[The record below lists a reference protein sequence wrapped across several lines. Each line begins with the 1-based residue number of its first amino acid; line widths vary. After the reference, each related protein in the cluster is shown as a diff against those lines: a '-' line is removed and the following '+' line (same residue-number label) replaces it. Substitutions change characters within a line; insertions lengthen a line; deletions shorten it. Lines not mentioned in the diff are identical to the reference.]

1 MTAAPALTLAHSQTL
16 THPQAGSVCLTL
28 AAEDV
33 SVPIMFLAS
42 ERIGLRALDKAD
54 IGPRYL
60 GWLQDRDVTQFLET
74 GAFPLTLD
82 DLHRYYA
89 HLTSQTASPPACV
102 FLAIQHL
109 ATGEHIGNIKLE
121 PIHWLHRTATLGLVI
136 GDKRFHGQ
144 GLGEEAAR
152 LCLRYAFERLGLRKV
167 SLGVLAS
174 NTRAFQ
180 LYRRLGFVIE
190 GCKRQEYWADG
201 AYHDAHIMGL
211 FAHEYLKAAGTP
223 LPAEEAQ

>member
-1 MTAAPALTLAHSQTL
+1 MSAPALALSEPIFPVAPAVSEA
-16 THPQAGSVCLTL
+16 PP
-28 AAEDV
+28 AAL
-33 SVPIMFLAS
+33 PLFL
-42 ERIGLRALDKAD
+42 RGKRVGLRALDKSD

-60 GWLQDRDVTQFLET
+60 TWLQDRDITRHLET

-89 HLTSQTASPPACV
+89 HFAAPSAAPPACV
-102 FLAIQHL
+102 FFAIQHL
-109 ATGEHIGNIKLE
+109 ATSEHIGNIKLE

-144 GLGEEAAR
+144 GLGEEATR

-180 LYRRLGFVIE
+180 LYRRLGFVVE
-190 GCKRQEYWADG
+190 GCKRQEYWSDG
-201 AYHDAHIMGL
+201 AYHDAHVMGL
-211 FAHEYLKAAGTP
+211 FAHEFLEPTQTGTAG
-223 LPAEEAQ
+223 EEAQ

>member
-1 MTAAPALTLAHSQTL
+1 MSAPALTLSNSAVLSAS
-16 THPQAGSVCLTL
+16 PVSDASP
-28 AAEDV
+28 AAL
-33 SVPIMFLAS
+33 PLFLRG
-42 ERIGLRALDKAD
+42 ERVGLRALDKAD

-60 GWLQDRDVTQFLET
+60 NWLQDRDITRYLET

-89 HLTSQTASPPACV
+89 HLASQTPAPPACV
-102 FLAIQHL
+102 FFAIQHV
-109 ATGEHIGNIKLE
+109 AAGEHIGNIKLE
-121 PIHWLHRTATLGLVI
+121 PINWLHRTATLGLVI
-136 GDKRFHGQ
+136 GEKRFHGQ
-144 GLGEEAAR
+144 GLGEEATR

-180 LYRRLGFVIE
+180 LYRRLGFVVE

-201 AYHDAHIMGL
+201 AYHDSYVMGL
-211 FAHEYLKAAGTP
+211 FAHEFFEPTQTGT
-223 LPAEEAQ
+223 AVEEAQ